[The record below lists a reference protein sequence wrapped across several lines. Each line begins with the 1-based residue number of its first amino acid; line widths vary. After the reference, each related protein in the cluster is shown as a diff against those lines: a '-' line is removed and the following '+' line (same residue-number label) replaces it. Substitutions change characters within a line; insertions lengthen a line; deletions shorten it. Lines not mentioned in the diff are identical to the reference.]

1 MSSHKAVQVPAANEA
16 LTVVEV
22 DTVSPPPGHVRLD
35 VAACGVCGTDREFHA
50 GHFPG
55 LQWPLTLG
63 HEIAG
68 TVAEVGDAV
77 EDFAV
82 GDRVAVGWFG
92 GNCNRCIPCRKGFF
106 MQCERMQ
113 VPSWHYPGGYA
124 ESVTVPWTALARVPE
139 GLSFVEAAPMGCAG
153 VTTFNGLRQTRA
165 KAGDLVAI
173 LGVGGLGHLGVQ
185 WARAMGFETV
195 AIARGTGKADEA
207 RELGAHHYIDST
219 AQDVAAELQKLGG
232 AAVVLATA
240 NNAEAMAATV
250 GGLGPAGELVA
261 VGVTAENLPI
271 SPLDIINS
279 GLSVTGHPSGTARD
293 VEETLHFALLTGV
306 RAMVEERPLGQAAEA
321 FEAMDAGRARYR
333 MVLTT

>member
-1 MSSHKAVQVPAANEA
+1 MTNYHAFQVRGGASS
-16 LTVVEV
+16 
-22 DTVSPPPGHVRLD
+22 
-35 VAACGVCGTDREFHA
+35 
-50 GHFPG
+50 
-55 LQWPLTLG
+55 
-63 HEIAG
+63 
-68 TVAEVGDAV
+68 
-77 EDFAV
+77 
-82 GDRVAVGWFG
+82 
-92 GNCNRCIPCRKGFF
+92 
-106 MQCERMQ
+106 
-113 VPSWHYPGGYA
+113 SW
-124 ESVTVPWTALARVPE
+124 SRRI
-139 GLSFVEAAPMGCAG
+139 C
-153 VTTFNGLRQTRA
+153 
-165 KAGDLVAI
+165 
-173 LGVGGLGHLGVQ
+173 GLGHLGVQ

-279 GLSVTGHPSGTARD
+279 GLSVVGHPSGTARD